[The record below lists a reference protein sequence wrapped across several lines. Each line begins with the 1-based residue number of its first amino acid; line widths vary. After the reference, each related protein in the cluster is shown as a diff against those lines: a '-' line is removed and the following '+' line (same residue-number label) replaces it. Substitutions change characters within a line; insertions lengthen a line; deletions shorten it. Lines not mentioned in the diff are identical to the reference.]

1 MRTSTPKV
9 TTPSCCRRKDP
20 TDHVWEP
27 YPADRRYEFCRRWG
41 CGHARLIK
49 PRRRRM
55 APSPV
60 RPLRADPVSLWG
72 EQQPAIDL
80 STRAG
85 KREMREWMSRREI
98 MLKAS
103 ASI

>member
-1 MRTSTPKV
+1 
-9 TTPSCCRRKDP
+9 
-20 TDHVWEP
+20 
-27 YPADRRYEFCRRWG
+27 
-41 CGHARLIK
+41 
-49 PRRRRM
+49 M